1 MFICLKNVA
10 LFLTFSIC
18 LGAIHIWRHLVDPFL
33 GPPPALPWP
42 FPGPPLLHY
51 VFYFSEI
58 IQASKIED
66 AKLAYSV
73 FYGKNC
79 PIYRSRALKSC
90 SKLRAAI
97 GLRAALENF
106 LLHQN
111 SSFCTVTF
119 GGKVLTLEVLW
130 LLSARYIYCCDV
142 NMTMVAVKCF
152 YLKKF
157 GFTIHSFSSIFDTSR
172 TLHLQ

>member
-1 MFICLKNVA
+1 MARVRYDVTL
-10 LFLTFSIC
+10 LTPSS
-18 LGAIHIWRHLVDPFL
+18 
-33 GPPPALPWP
+33 ALPWP

-66 AKLAYSV
+66 SKLAYSV

-90 SKLRAAI
+90 SKLRAA
-97 GLRAALENF
+97 LENF

-119 GGKVLTLEVLW
+119 GGKVLTLEEL
-130 LLSARYIYCCDV
+130 
-142 NMTMVAVKCF
+142 
-152 YLKKF
+152 
-157 GFTIHSFSSIFDTSR
+157 
-172 TLHLQ
+172 